1 MEGARDV
8 FGYVRV
14 RSSELKVKEYEL
26 YRGAYCGLCR
36 SMGKCTGQCSRMA
49 LSYDFAFLAML
60 RLCLGKVDKI
70 EFKQRRCLAHPL
82 KKRNVM
88 ERNAELDYCARA
100 AAILGY
106 HKIRDDIAD
115 ERGFKKARALIT
127 YPFVASWRKKALKA
141 GLLPLDEKVSDALAR
156 LSALE
161 TKKKPSVDE
170 PAEIFGEILAAITSF
185 GLDGSEARIAYEI
198 GMHVGKW
205 IYIVDALDDADDDL
219 KKKRYNPFLLLYGG
233 RLPKGAELSLISD
246 ALKAELCGAE
256 AALDLVDTDKESVK
270 NIIENI
276 LYLGMPDTV
285 EKVICGGE
293 RDCKTAQKGS
303 MEDERSL

>member
-1 MEGARDV
+1 M
-8 FGYVRV
+8 FGYVKV
-14 RSSELKVKEYEL
+14 RSAELKVKEYEL

-60 RLCLGKVDKI
+60 RLCLGGVDKI

-88 ERNAELDYCARA
+88 ERNEALDYCARS

-106 HKIRDDIAD
+106 HKIKDDIAD
-115 ERGFKKARALIT
+115 ERGFEKMRACLT
-127 YPFVASWRKKALKA
+127 YPFVASWRRKALKS
-141 GLLPLDEKVSDALAR
+141 GLLPLDKKISDALLR
-156 LSALE
+156 LSVLE
-161 TKKKPSVDE
+161 AQKKSSVDE
-170 PAEIFGEILAAITSF
+170 PAEIFGEILAELTSF
-185 GLDGSEARIAYEI
+185 GLEGSKARIAYEL

-205 IYIVDALDDADDDL
+205 IYIVDALDDAQDDQ

-233 RLPKGAELSLISD
+233 RLPQGDELTLISD

-256 AALDLVDTDKESVK
+256 AALDLVETDKESVK

-285 EKVICGGE
+285 EKIICEGGGNAENSHAE
-293 RDCKTAQKGS
+293 RQN
-303 MEDERSL
+303 